1 LAQDQLHLKGK
12 VNGIYVINHRKAV
25 ITDGEGFD
33 KRKSRDTLLL
43 SAVQYKSSA
52 KILKS
57 TFFVLMEPT
66 MNQLEV
72 VIRRYNINAV
82 SGIIPA
88 DQRTYT
94 VAERKCN

>member
-1 LAQDQLHLKGK
+1 LGLGYFYNVSYCTLAQDQLHLKGK

-52 KILKS
+52 KDFENRL
-57 TFFVLMEPT
+57 FFCTNGANYESIGGG
-66 MNQLEV
+66 NQTL
-72 VIRRYNINAV
+72 
-82 SGIIPA
+82 
-88 DQRTYT
+88 
-94 VAERKCN
+94 